1 MSMAGSPTLTA
12 HVYPWDIVGDPAAP
26 SRLLDSGV
34 RRVALAGAY
43 HAVRAA
49 TPRHPRHRIVEAPR
63 SALYLPVRPQ
73 RWAGQQLAPVQ
84 ADAWAGPDSFR
95 RARDI
100 LAEAGI
106 RVAGWIVL
114 THRDE
119 LGDTSHGHLVENAAG
134 DLYRYAL
141 CPRSSDVRRF
151 AATVTAEVVEL
162 GDVDELVVEAAGQL
176 GFEHAAMHEK
186 TQGTD
191 WGSAAHALLSI
202 CFCPHCTQEYA
213 TAGVDIAGVRA
224 RILASL
230 DDDRAAAEL
239 LRELAPTIARTR
251 SAAAHALLADV
262 VTTARD
268 VGVRDITVF
277 ADPDPLVTG
286 ATMYPENPVMGIDRW
301 LLPAFGDPDSDAARA
316 GSMARLSET
325 PVAAYVTLLSP
336 DFAGSIDRRLAALHA
351 SGISSVHGYHYGLAS
366 QRRID
371 TMTAALARSP
381 YGRSGA

>member
-1 MSMAGSPTLTA
+1 MSIAPSPALTA
-12 HVYPWDIVGDPAAP
+12 HVYPWDIVGDPDAP

-34 RRVALAGAY
+34 RRVALAASY

-73 RWAGQQLAPVQ
+73 RWAGQRLTPSQ

-95 RARDI
+95 RARDR

-106 RVAGWIVL
+106 NVAGWIVL

-119 LGDTSHGHLVENAAG
+119 LDEASLGDLVENAAG
-134 DLYRYAL
+134 DVYRHAL
-141 CPRSSDVRRF
+141 CPGSSDVRRF
-151 AATVTAEVVEL
+151 TATVTSEVVEL
-162 GDVDELVVEAAGQL
+162 GEVDELVVEAAGQL

-186 TQGTD
+186 TQGAD
-191 WGSAAHALLSI
+191 WSPAAHALLSI

-213 TAGVDIAGVRA
+213 KADVNAVSLRT

-230 DDDRAAAEL
+230 DDDHAAADL
-239 LRELAPTIARTR
+239 LRELAPTITRTR
-251 SAAAHALLADV
+251 SAAAHALVADV

-268 VGVRDITVF
+268 VGANDITVF

-286 ATMYPENPVMGIDRW
+286 ATIYPENPAIGIDRW
-301 LLPAFGDPDSDAARA
+301 LLPAFGDTSSDAARA
-316 GSMARLSET
+316 GSIAQFSDT
-325 PVAAYVTLLSP
+325 AVAAYVSLLSP
-336 DFAGSIDRRLAALHA
+336 DFAATIGHRLAALHA

-366 QRRID
+366 QQRID
-371 TMTAALARSP
+371 TMTAALAGSP
-381 YGRSGA
+381 YGTTDT